1 MSIPPPPPALLRLAR
16 KVVSLLGN
24 GSGNKYIFWQLPQC
38 IISSNPYGGNTGT
51 YGLLNCIAIQ
61 NGAISAVVWFY
72 LPPGGQGALLGFE
85 GAPVQG
91 GSSTSYPS
99 SPYGWTPW
107 LYVGTNGILYA
118 GDWNGS
124 SWQVSTPTPIS
135 PGWHMAVIEEW
146 AASTSGPY
154 YLALYL
160 DGQFIGQS
168 STSNLPQLF
177 GYYNNCPNNHIGV
190 AYTSGWPS
198 TNNTWFFFNGAI
210 AYVALY
216 NRVLSPGEVVS
227 IYQGNRDTNGLV
239 AEYVGDNYDP
249 SSGVWFDDVG
259 SNNAYLF
266 VPASPPE
273 VVDLVVPTEFTSGIN
288 YEVLAR
294 RIAEV
299 VAGKPINIAN
309 LPIDNY
315 GYINIDLS
323 NVAGKPINVDQWNAP
338 YVDLGAIANN
348 PLKNAFSV
356 LSNASITS
364 NGSSGN
370 YSAGPYK
377 NFLVTIYVG
386 SVSGTSPSLTVY
398 FNAYDSNSGQSIPL
412 ASVTLTSAGG
422 TYIYVHD
429 FPGNQFNISWTV
441 GGTSPSF
448 GSVYITVYES
458 W

>member
-1 MSIPPPPPALLRLAR
+1 MNIPPPPQALLRLTR

-24 GSGNKYIFWQLPQC
+24 GVNKYIFWQLPQC
-38 IISSNPYGGNTGT
+38 NINNNPYGGSTGT

-72 LPPGGQGALLGFE
+72 LPPGGQGALLSFQNNQY
-85 GAPVQG
+85 PN
-91 GSSTSYPS
+91 SPSY
-99 SPYGWTPW
+99 YTPW
-107 LYVGTNGILYA
+107 LYVGTNGYLYA
-118 GDWNGS
+118 GDYAGGI
-124 SWQVSTPTPIS
+124 WQVSTPIS

-154 YLALYL
+154 YVSLYL
-160 DGQFIGQS
+160 DGALVGSTS
-168 STSNLPQLF
+168 STNLPQLF
-177 GYYNNCPNNHIGV
+177 GSGGPYPYNDIG
-190 AYTSGWPS
+190 TGFTGTWPA
-198 TNNTWFFFNGAI
+198 TNGTWFFFNGAI
-210 AYVALY
+210 AYIALY
-216 NRVLSPGEVVS
+216 NRLLGPSEVVS

-239 AEYVGDNYDP
+239 AEYVGDNYGP
-249 SSGVWFDDVG
+249 STQVWFEDVNG
-259 SNNAYLF
+259 YNANL
-266 VPASPPE
+266 VILAPPPE
-273 VVDLVVPTEFTSGIN
+273 VVDLAAPTEFTSGIN
-288 YEVLAR
+288 YELLAR
-294 RIAEV
+294 KIAEGI
-299 VAGKPINIAN
+299 AGKPINIAN
-309 LPIDNY
+309 LPIDQWGNLY
-315 GYINIDLS
+315 IDLS
-323 NVAGKPINVDQWNAP
+323 G
-338 YVDLGAIANN
+338 IANN

-370 YSAGPYK
+370 YSAGPYR

-398 FNAYDSNSGQSIPL
+398 FNAYDSYSGQSIPL

-429 FPGNQFNISWTV
+429 FPGNAFNISWTV